1 MKILLRHVFYT
12 GSRSWRFHQFDRNL
26 ISSVIS
32 QIVIDT
38 GNSDMR
44 LGNRTHERHR
54 NKQSF
59 LEDDPRSWLH
69 QRRSSIDF
77 RPFESSF
84 LNARS
89 TRLLTRVL
97 IPIKDEQQSLA
108 STRHLLLARISRK
121 IQNLS
126 RLFHQ
131 LSHRRRT
138 KYKSCYYYSII
149 SNIDSMSPQRSRK
162 KEEKDYSKT
171 LLVKI
176 LFFRYKS
183 LSKKSSLTRSPAIA
197 IKILSP
203 TKLHHYTFFLHDR

>member
-1 MKILLRHVFYT
+1 MIKFQFFQSLVNAILISNENFPSSFFLLNSLLITLVRSNNPNFHSQATDISRMNSFMKILLRRVFYT
-12 GSRSWRFHQFDRNL
+12 GSRSWRFHRFDRKL

-77 RPFESSF
+77 RPSESSF
-84 LNARS
+84 PNARS

-97 IPIKDEQQSLA
+97 IPIKDEQQSCLNSPLA
-108 STRHLLLARISRK
+108 TRAYLA
-121 IQNLS
+121 
-126 RLFHQ
+126 
-131 LSHRRRT
+131 
-138 KYKSCYYYSII
+138 
-149 SNIDSMSPQRSRK
+149 
-162 KEEKDYSKT
+162 
-171 LLVKI
+171 
-176 LFFRYKS
+176 
-183 LSKKSSLTRSPAIA
+183 
-197 IKILSP
+197 
-203 TKLHHYTFFLHDR
+203 

>member
-77 RPFESSF
+77 RPSESSF
-84 LNARS
+84 PNARS

-108 STRHLLLARISRK
+108 STRHLLLAQDTKFDCSINYPIGDEQNINLAIIILLFPILIRCLLKDPGKKKKKITRK
-121 IQNLS
+121 L
-126 RLFHQ
+126 
-131 LSHRRRT
+131 
-138 KYKSCYYYSII
+138 YS
-149 SNIDSMSPQRSRK
+149 
-162 KEEKDYSKT
+162 
-171 LLVKI
+171 
-176 LFFRYKS
+176 
-183 LSKKSSLTRSPAIA
+183 
-197 IKILSP
+197 
-203 TKLHHYTFFLHDR
+203 

>member
-1 MKILLRHVFYT
+1 M
-12 GSRSWRFHQFDRNL
+12 
-26 ISSVIS
+26 IS

-84 LNARS
+84 PNARS

-97 IPIKDEQQSLA
+97 IKDEQQSLA

>member
-1 MKILLRHVFYT
+1 M
-12 GSRSWRFHQFDRNL
+12 
-26 ISSVIS
+26 IS

-84 LNARS
+84 PNARS

-108 STRHLLLARISRK
+108 SARHLLLARK

-162 KEEKDYSKT
+162 KEEN
-171 LLVKI
+171 
-176 LFFRYKS
+176 F
-183 LSKKSSLTRSPAIA
+183 TR
-197 IKILSP
+197 KN
-203 TKLHHYTFFLHDR
+203 TFLPV

>member
-77 RPFESSF
+77 RPSESSF
-84 LNARS
+84 PNARS

-108 STRHLLLARISRK
+108 STCYSRV
-121 IQNLS
+121 S
-126 RLFHQ
+126 R
-131 LSHRRRT
+131 
-138 KYKSCYYYSII
+138 
-149 SNIDSMSPQRSRK
+149 
-162 KEEKDYSKT
+162 
-171 LLVKI
+171 V
-176 LFFRYKS
+176 RYKIWVDCS
-183 LSKKSSLTRSPAIA
+183 INYPIGDEQNINLAI
-197 IKILSP
+197 IILSFP
-203 TKLHHYTFFLHDR
+203 ISILCLLKDPGKKKKKITRKLYS

>member
-77 RPFESSF
+77 RPSESSF
-84 LNARS
+84 PNARS

-108 STRHLLLARISRK
+108 STRHLLSRVRYK
-121 IQNLS
+121 I

-131 LSHRRRT
+131 LFHRRRT

-176 LFFRYKS
+176 LFYRYKS
-183 LSKKSSLTRSPAIA
+183 FSKKSFLTRSPAIA